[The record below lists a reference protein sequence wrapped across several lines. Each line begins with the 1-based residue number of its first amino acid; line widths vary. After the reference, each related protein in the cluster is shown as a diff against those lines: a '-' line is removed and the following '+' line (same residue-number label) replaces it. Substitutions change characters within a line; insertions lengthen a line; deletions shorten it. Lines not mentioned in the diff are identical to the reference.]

1 MEDKERKKYLTERS
15 PGYDAWSAGE
25 EVFAHKVLE
34 DAALAGALSSHHGD
48 LGEVQADGDAGG
60 GEHVLQQVHVVDH
73 VPHALA
79 LQHPAFCLSACSLVR
94 GNNLYSLDTRK
105 SEIIIEPKKFRAGSQ
120 TDWISIVNGHAYG
133 QCMQCS

>member
-15 PGYDAWSAGE
+15 PGNDAGSAGE

-34 DAALAGALSSHHGD
+34 DAALACALSSHHGD

-60 GEHVLQQVHVVDH
+60 GEHVLQPVHVVDH

-79 LQHPAFCLSACSLVR
+79 LQHPALGLSACRL
-94 GNNLYSLDTRK
+94 
-105 SEIIIEPKKFRAGSQ
+105 
-120 TDWISIVNGHAYG
+120 
-133 QCMQCS
+133 